1 MQENPIYKF
10 LKENNLTTKDENSF
24 LKEYSDPN
32 KAKELYGF
40 LKTNNLTTKDEVSFY
55 DTYFKKKNLGGV
67 VSSPTGSQSVSKSFI
82 SSLPEQKSIYA
93 PTQKLASE
101 STTVV
106 APKKAKLISEANKRG
121 DQITKE
127 AIENSNN
134 LYLENENKGVYKF
147 TKDSP
152 SIQQNK
158 KSLEEQVSGGALQVV
173 KSPKTGKY
181 VLAHNAGIFKSF
193 SNAWDNVL
201 AKQADDKYVA
211 GLSTED
217 KIKHYEVKDALNKDK
232 YLEEAP
238 SGFSG
243 SLGRLLGENAEPLI
257 KLAAMANIGGK
268 AAQAA
273 GATAQTVANAQKFG
287 SFLAFATDAGYS
299 GYANNT
305 ERVYKSLRKQDPNGD
320 PVEQMRKAENAG
332 LIGEASGIGMAAGM
346 TGIFKNLKGAAETIN
361 TKPFVSALETMAKH
375 TSKEAGV
382 QGSIAALNSIVSDLG
397 AKSQGMDIGFGDIV
411 ENALE
416 SGKQMAQFV
425 GVTGLAMGTLTG
437 LMKVPGYVKAQAKGL
452 VSELPREE
460 VKAVYQGAEANG
472 IVPEGTA
479 DKVINSLNQYDK
491 AKEKLPEGLTE
502 DKKASLTGI
511 QERIDKLEESKK
523 KLAPQYHDRVD
534 NTIKSLKDRSIKILE
549 SKDPLAEEVDNI
561 IGVKG
566 SEEIAGEPAFTEEGE
581 ITEEVKPS
589 KLTITE
595 EIPEITVEGT
605 RNGYEVIAG
614 NEANSIGDIRQEAAE
629 RRSNGEKFYI
639 KETVK
644 DGKKIFTLV
653 DTTVF
658 DEFGR
663 PGFKSASVTVPENAR
678 LSSEAL
684 MGKMKD
690 ALGVS
695 DKTSLQELNKITSKM
710 KEAEVEATP
719 TEVKVTEEV
728 KDLSKFS
735 EAELE
740 KRLLEIEDS
749 ASDTPERA
757 EANKI
762 DKELEKREWR
772 KVFDSPLD
780 KVAEV
785 ADELIKKNEEQPN
798 GFSSYI
804 ESWDA
809 RRLKLIADKYS
820 KENVKNLTDSE
831 IIKDYK
837 DTMFGNPTSWYSDGL
852 KLRESVKEA
861 QNRGIDV
868 FKELSKE
875 FVKDGYSEQDAMDMA
890 KRKLEPILK
899 DLKQSSEKPLKL
911 EQKPTEVKAE
921 VEPAEAKPVEQKVTV
936 ELLSSKEPPQKEGE
950 TIVTLSGKTEK
961 ERVESIDRRKRETKV
976 SDKVVAENDLIQDA
990 EAYFKKDGRYKNSSE
1005 GRNELNNLRIKAREL
1020 GLEIDTDRDAV
1031 TRRGKSGRPTKVRY
1045 NNKADGE
1052 AVVDPNGRTIT
1063 ERSREVQDAFEELT
1077 DAGIFLDVQTELGKR
1092 MSASQIDAAI
1102 KDILDGIPSKR
1113 AETYL
1118 NALEKAIAEDAFPLY
1133 DKALGDIAPR
1143 LDEIRAQL
1151 GVEREVIGEPMD
1163 EAALNKFLGEEA
1175 ELTPEEEQILLDNV
1189 ENLLYEYETTEEG
1202 PQREV
1207 QPIEARAEEGVSGKA
1222 EPVAE
1227 AKEAGAAPKPVKEV
1241 YDEFSSKKSELAKK
1255 KIINDNFDT
1264 IVEDLIKNKKIER
1277 IC

>member
-67 VSSPTGSQSVSKSFI
+67 VSSPTESQSVSKSFI

-134 LYLENENKGVYKF
+134 LYLANENKGVYKF

-217 KIKHYEVKDALNKDK
+217 KIKHYEVKDALNQDK

-243 SLGRLLGENAEPLI
+243 SVGRLLGENAEPLI

-346 TGIFKNLKGAAETIN
+346 TGIFKNLKNAAETIN
-361 TKPFVSALETMAKH
+361 TKPFVSALETMSKH
-375 TSKEAGV
+375 TSKEAAV

-397 AKSQGMDIGFGDIV
+397 AKSQGMDIGVGDIV

-416 SGKQMAQFV
+416 SGKQMAEFV

-437 LMKVPGYVKAQAKGL
+437 LMNVPGYVKAQAKGL

-460 VKAVYQGAEANG
+460 VKAVYEGAEANG
-472 IVPEGTA
+472 IVPEGTT

-511 QERIDKLEESKK
+511 QEKIDKLEESKK

-534 NTIKSLKDRSIKILE
+534 NTINSLKDRAIKILE
-549 SKDPLAEEVDNI
+549 SKDPLAEEVDNNL
-561 IGVKG
+561 GVKG
-566 SEEIAGEPAFTEEGE
+566 SEEIAGEPAFP
-581 ITEEVKPS
+581 V
-589 KLTITE
+589 
-595 EIPEITVEGT
+595 
-605 RNGYEVIAG
+605 
-614 NEANSIGDIRQEAAE
+614 
-629 RRSNGEKFYI
+629 
-639 KETVK
+639 
-644 DGKKIFTLV
+644 
-653 DTTVF
+653 
-658 DEFGR
+658 
-663 PGFKSASVTVPENAR
+663 
-678 LSSEAL
+678 
-684 MGKMKD
+684 
-690 ALGVS
+690 
-695 DKTSLQELNKITSKM
+695 
-710 KEAEVEATP
+710 EVE
-719 TEVKVTEEV
+719 VTEEV

-735 EAELE
+735 ETELE
-740 KRLLEIEDS
+740 KRLFEIEDS

-785 ADELIKKNEEQPN
+785 ADELIKKNQEQPN
-798 GFSSYI
+798 GFGSYI
-804 ESWDA
+804 QSWDA
-809 RRLKLIADKYS
+809 RSLKLIADKYS
-820 KENVKNLTDSE
+820 KENVKKLTDSE

-837 DTMFGNPTSWYSDGL
+837 DAMFGNPTSWYSDGL
-852 KLRESVKEA
+852 RLRESVKEA

-899 DLKQSSEKPLKL
+899 DLKQSSEKPIGL
-911 EQKPTEVKAE
+911 EQKPTEV
-921 VEPAEAKPVEQKVTV
+921 KPVEQKVTV
-936 ELLSSKEPPQKEGE
+936 ELLSSEEPPQKEGE

-990 EAYFKKDGRYKNSSE
+990 ESYFKKDGRYKNSAE

-1031 TRRGKSGRPTKVRY
+1031 TRRGKSGRPTRVRY

-1052 AVVDPNGRTIT
+1052 AVVDPNGRTLT
-1063 ERSREVQDAFEELT
+1063 ERGREVQDAFEELT

-1092 MSASQIDAAI
+1092 MSASQIDAAV

-1151 GVEREVIGEPMD
+1151 GVEKEVIGEPMD

>member
-1 MQENPIYKF
+1 MQDNPLYKF
-10 LKENNLTTKDENSF
+10 LKENNLTTKDESSF
-24 LKEYSDPN
+24 MKEYSDPN
-32 KAKELYGF
+32 KAKELHGF
-40 LKTNNLTTKDEVSFY
+40 LKSNNLTTKDEVSFY

-82 SSLPEQKSIYA
+82 SSLPEQKSNYA
-93 PTQKLASE
+93 PSEKLASE

-106 APKKAKLISEANKRG
+106 APKQAKLISEANKRG

-127 AIENSNN
+127 AIANSND
-134 LYLENENKGVYKF
+134 LYLKSQNKGGYKF
-147 TKDSP
+147 TKEDP
-152 SIQQNK
+152 SILNNK
-158 KSLEEQVSGGALQVV
+158 KELEQDLKDGTLQVV

-181 VLAHNAGIFKSF
+181 VLAYKGDMLKSF
-193 SNAWDNVL
+193 SQAWDGVL
-201 AKQADDKYVA
+201 ERQANDKYVA

-217 KIKHYEVKDALNKDK
+217 KIKHYEAQDILNQDK
-232 YLEEAP
+232 YLETAP

-243 SLGRLLGENAEPLI
+243 SVGRLLGENAEPLI

-268 AAQAA
+268 TAQAA

-346 TGIFKNLKGAAETIN
+346 TGIFKNLKNAAETIN

-382 QGSIAALNSIVSDLG
+382 QGSIAALNSVVSDLG
-397 AKSQGMDIGFGDIV
+397 AKSQGMDISFGDV
-411 ENALE
+411 FENLIE
-416 SGKQMAQFV
+416 SGKQMSQFV
-425 GVTGLAMGTLTG
+425 GVASLAMGTLTG

-511 QERIDKLEESKK
+511 QEKIDKLEESKK

-534 NTIKSLKDRSIKILE
+534 NTIKSLKDRAIKILE
-549 SKDPLAEEVDNI
+549 SKNPLAEEVDNI

-566 SEEIAGEPAFTEEGE
+566 SEEIAGEPAFPTEVEV
-581 ITEEVKPS
+581 TEEVKP
-589 KLTITE
+589 TE
-595 EIPEITVEGT
+595 EEISVYHG
-605 RNGYEVIAG
+605 G
-614 NEANSIGDIRQEAAE
+614 SI
-629 RRSNGEKFYI
+629 
-639 KETVK
+639 
-644 DGKKIFTLV
+644 
-653 DTTVF
+653 
-658 DEFGR
+658 
-663 PGFKSASVTVPENAR
+663 
-678 LSSEAL
+678 
-684 MGKMKD
+684 
-690 ALGVS
+690 
-695 DKTSLQELNKITSKM
+695 
-710 KEAEVEATP
+710 
-719 TEVKVTEEV
+719 
-728 KDLSKFS
+728 KDLSSTEGGLFVSADKSQAEAYAKGNQGKVQEFKLNKNDISNENNVREIINELGLKSKEEGWDLNDLMLHEIIDPRFETSLSESDLNKLFKELDKRGYKAIEMMATDVSGKQRNVNDILVLNPKETLRDVKVS
-735 EAELE
+735 EA
-740 KRLLEIEDS
+740 KPIE
-749 ASDTPERA
+749 E
-757 EANKI
+757 
-762 DKELEKREWR
+762 
-772 KVFDSPLD
+772 
-780 KVAEV
+780 
-785 ADELIKKNEEQPN
+785 
-798 GFSSYI
+798 
-804 ESWDA
+804 
-809 RRLKLIADKYS
+809 RLKKGEKYVYHHTGENISNITEGSAWFTSNKFGAPTKARGVNKVVKIINPSDFNLASNKEFMSLANMSLNEKKKVLQERGYEGVKRNIDGDSHYWIFDVSKLKDVNIADK
-820 KENVKNLTDSE
+820 
-831 IIKDYK
+831 
-837 DTMFGNPTSWYSDGL
+837 
-852 KLRESVKEA
+852 VKE
-861 QNRGIDV
+861 V
-868 FKELSKE
+868 
-875 FVKDGYSEQDAMDMA
+875 
-890 KRKLEPILK
+890 
-899 DLKQSSEKPLKL
+899 
-911 EQKPTEVKAE
+911 KPT
-921 VEPAEAKPVEQKVTV
+921 EAKPVEQKVTV
-936 ELLSSKEPPQKEGE
+936 ELLSSEEPPQKEGE

-990 EAYFKKDGRYKNSSE
+990 EAYFKKDGRYKNSAE

-1020 GLEIDTDRDAV
+1020 GLEIDTDRDSV

-1052 AVVDPNGRTIT
+1052 AVIDPNGRTIT
-1063 ERSREVQDAFEELT
+1063 ERAREVQDAFEELT

-1151 GVEREVIGEPMD
+1151 GIEREVIGEPMD

-1202 PQREV
+1202 PQGEV

>member
-1 MQENPIYKF
+1 M
-10 LKENNLTTKDENSF
+10 
-24 LKEYSDPN
+24 
-32 KAKELYGF
+32 
-40 LKTNNLTTKDEVSFY
+40 
-55 DTYFKKKNLGGV
+55 
-67 VSSPTGSQSVSKSFI
+67 
-82 SSLPEQKSIYA
+82 
-93 PTQKLASE
+93 
-101 STTVV
+101 
-106 APKKAKLISEANKRG
+106 
-121 DQITKE
+121 
-127 AIENSNN
+127 
-134 LYLENENKGVYKF
+134 YLENENKGVYKF

-397 AKSQGMDIGFGDIV
+397 AKSQGMDIGVGDIV

-534 NTIKSLKDRSIKILE
+534 NTIKSLKDRAIKILE

-629 RRSNGEKFYI
+629 RRNNGEKFYI

-690 ALGVS
+690 ALGVT
-695 DKTSLQELNKITSKM
+695 DKTSLEELNKITSKM

-728 KDLSKFS
+728 K
-735 EAELE
+735 
-740 KRLLEIEDS
+740 
-749 ASDTPERA
+749 
-757 EANKI
+757 
-762 DKELEKREWR
+762 
-772 KVFDSPLD
+772 
-780 KVAEV
+780 
-785 ADELIKKNEEQPN
+785 
-798 GFSSYI
+798 
-804 ESWDA
+804 
-809 RRLKLIADKYS
+809 
-820 KENVKNLTDSE
+820 
-831 IIKDYK
+831 
-837 DTMFGNPTSWYSDGL
+837 PT
-852 KLRESVKEA
+852 
-861 QNRGIDV
+861 
-868 FKELSKE
+868 
-875 FVKDGYSEQDAMDMA
+875 
-890 KRKLEPILK
+890 
-899 DLKQSSEKPLKL
+899 
-911 EQKPTEVKAE
+911 
-921 VEPAEAKPVEQKVTV
+921 EAKPVEQKVTV
-936 ELLSSKEPPQKEGE
+936 ELLSSEEPPQKEGE

-1063 ERSREVQDAFEELT
+1063 ERAREVQDAFEELT

>member
-1 MQENPIYKF
+1 MQDNPLYKF
-10 LKENNLTTKDENSF
+10 LKDNNLTTKDESSF
-24 LKEYSDPN
+24 MKEYSDPN
-32 KAKELYGF
+32 KAKQLHGF
-40 LKTNNLTTKDEVSFY
+40 LKENNLTTKDEVSFY

-67 VSSPTGSQSVSKSFI
+67 VSSPTESQSVSKSFI

-106 APKKAKLISEANKRG
+106 APKQAKLISEANKRG

-134 LYLENENKGVYKF
+134 LYLKMQNRGGYNF
-147 TKDSP
+147 TKEDP
-152 SIQQNK
+152 SILNNK
-158 KSLEEQVSGGALQVV
+158 KELEQDLKNGTLQVV

-181 VLAHNAGIFKSF
+181 VLAYKADFFNSI

-217 KIKHYEVKDALNKDK
+217 KVKHYEVKDILNKDK
-232 YLEEAP
+232 YLESAP
-238 SGFSG
+238 SGFGG
-243 SLGRLLGENAEPLI
+243 SFGTLLGENAEPLI

-382 QGSIAALNSIVSDLG
+382 QGSIAALNSVVSDLG
-397 AKSQGMDIGFGDIV
+397 AKSQGMDISTGDIF

-416 SGKQMAQFV
+416 SGKQMSGFV
-425 GVTGLAMGTLTG
+425 GISSLAMGALTG

-472 IVPEGTA
+472 IVPEGTT

-511 QERIDKLEESKK
+511 QEKIDKLEESKK

-534 NTIKSLKDRSIKILE
+534 NTINSLKDRAIKILE
-549 SKDPLAEEVDNI
+549 SKDPLSEEVDNTL
-561 IGVKG
+561 GVKG
-566 SEEIAGEPAFTEEGE
+566 SEEIAGEPVVETETISKEAVPTGAKIGDKVQWTSQGTDLFVEPKEIVSISEDGQFAF
-581 ITEEVKPS
+581 
-589 KLTITE
+589 
-595 EIPEITVEGT
+595 VEGSDT
-605 RNGYEVIAG
+605 GIPIDQLSVIEPKPIESAPVG
-614 NEANSIGDIRQEAAE
+614 
-629 RRSNGEKFYI
+629 
-639 KETVK
+639 
-644 DGKKIFTLV
+644 GK
-653 DTTVF
+653 
-658 DEFGR
+658 
-663 PGFKSASVTVPENAR
+663 VTVDL
-678 LSSEAL
+678 LSSE
-684 MGKMKD
+684 
-690 ALGVS
+690 
-695 DKTSLQELNKITSKM
+695 
-710 KEAEVEATP
+710 
-719 TEVKVTEEV
+719 
-728 KDLSKFS
+728 
-735 EAELE
+735 
-740 KRLLEIEDS
+740 
-749 ASDTPERA
+749 
-757 EANKI
+757 
-762 DKELEKREWR
+762 
-772 KVFDSPLD
+772 
-780 KVAEV
+780 
-785 ADELIKKNEEQPN
+785 
-798 GFSSYI
+798 
-804 ESWDA
+804 
-809 RRLKLIADKYS
+809 
-820 KENVKNLTDSE
+820 
-831 IIKDYK
+831 
-837 DTMFGNPTSWYSDGL
+837 
-852 KLRESVKEA
+852 
-861 QNRGIDV
+861 
-868 FKELSKE
+868 
-875 FVKDGYSEQDAMDMA
+875 
-890 KRKLEPILK
+890 
-899 DLKQSSEKPLKL
+899 
-911 EQKPTEVKAE
+911 
-921 VEPAEAKPVEQKVTV
+921 
-936 ELLSSKEPPQKEGE
+936 EPPQKEGE

-1052 AVVDPNGRTIT
+1052 AVVDLNGRTIT
-1063 ERSREVQDAFEELT
+1063 ERAREVQDAFEELT

-1207 QPIEARAEEGVSGKA
+1207 QPIEAGAKEGVSGKA

-1227 AKEAGAAPKPVKEV
+1227 AKEAGAAPKPIKEV

>member
-32 KAKELYGF
+32 KAKELHGF
-40 LKTNNLTTKDEVSFY
+40 LKSNNLTTKDEVSFY

-67 VSSPTGSQSVSKSFI
+67 VSSPTESQSVSKSFI

-93 PTQKLASE
+93 PSQKLASE

-106 APKKAKLISEANKRG
+106 APKQAKLISEANKRG

-134 LYLENENKGVYKF
+134 LYLANENKGVYKF

-217 KIKHYEVKDALNKDK
+217 KIKHYEVKDALNQDK

-243 SLGRLLGENAEPLI
+243 SVGRLLGENAEPLI

-346 TGIFKNLKGAAETIN
+346 TGIFKNLKNAAETIN
-361 TKPFVSALETMAKH
+361 TKPFVSALETMSKH

-397 AKSQGMDIGFGDIV
+397 AKSQGMDIGAGDIL

-416 SGKQMAQFV
+416 SGKQMAEFV

-437 LMKVPGYVKAQAKGL
+437 LMNVPGYVKAQAKGL

-460 VKAVYQGAEANG
+460 VKAVYEGAEANG
-472 IVPEGTA
+472 IVPEGTT

-511 QERIDKLEESKK
+511 QEKIDKLEESKK

-534 NTIKSLKDRSIKILE
+534 NTIKSLKDRAIKILE
-549 SKDPLAEEVDNI
+549 SKDPLAEEVDNTL
-561 IGVKG
+561 GVKG
-566 SEEIAGEPAFTEEGE
+566 SEEIAGEPAF
-581 ITEEVKPS
+581 
-589 KLTITE
+589 
-595 EIPEITVEGT
+595 
-605 RNGYEVIAG
+605 
-614 NEANSIGDIRQEAAE
+614 
-629 RRSNGEKFYI
+629 
-639 KETVK
+639 
-644 DGKKIFTLV
+644 
-653 DTTVF
+653 
-658 DEFGR
+658 
-663 PGFKSASVTVPENAR
+663 
-678 LSSEAL
+678 
-684 MGKMKD
+684 
-690 ALGVS
+690 
-695 DKTSLQELNKITSKM
+695 
-710 KEAEVEATP
+710 P
-719 TEVKVTEEV
+719 TEVKVTENIEAQKADIEKRRKEELDSV
-728 KDLSKFS
+728 IQTAPIEIIDEKGNVVQTSDKRAAINAKYD
-735 EAELE
+735 AELSA
-740 KRLLEIEDS
+740 LE
-749 ASDTPERA
+749 
-757 EANKI
+757 
-762 DKELEKREWR
+762 
-772 KVFDSPLD
+772 
-780 KVAEV
+780 
-785 ADELIKKNEEQPN
+785 
-798 GFSSYI
+798 
-804 ESWDA
+804 
-809 RRLKLIADKYS
+809 
-820 KENVKNLTDSE
+820 
-831 IIKDYK
+831 
-837 DTMFGNPTSWYSDGL
+837 
-852 KLRESVKEA
+852 
-861 QNRGIDV
+861 
-868 FKELSKE
+868 
-875 FVKDGYSEQDAMDMA
+875 
-890 KRKLEPILK
+890 
-899 DLKQSSEKPLKL
+899 
-911 EQKPTEVKAE
+911 E
-921 VEPAEAKPVEQKVTV
+921 VEPTEAKPVEQKVTV
-936 ELLSSKEPPQKEGE
+936 ELLSSEEPPQKEGE
-950 TIVTLSGKTEK
+950 TIVTLSGKTEA
-961 ERVESIDRRKRETKV
+961 ERLASIEKRQSFTQV
-976 SDKVVAENDLIQDA
+976 SDKVLADNALIQKA
-990 EAYFKKDGRYKNSSE
+990 QSYFNKGKNYKNSPE
-1005 GRNELNNLRIKAREL
+1005 GRAELNKLRFEARDL
-1020 GLEIDTDRDAV
+1020 GLTVDTERNKV
-1031 TRRGKSGRPTKVRY
+1031 TVPSKKTGRPRKVSY
-1045 NNKADGE
+1045 NNRADSDS
-1052 AVVDPNGRTIT
+1052 VVDTNGKTLT
-1063 ERSREVQDAFEELT
+1063 ERNRDVQEVFEELT
-1077 DAGIFLDVQTELGKR
+1077 DAGVFLDIKSESGNR
-1092 MSASQIDAAI
+1092 MSATQIDSAI
-1102 KDILDGIPSKR
+1102 NDILEGIPSKG
-1113 AETYL
+1113 ANKYL
-1118 NALEKAIAEDAFPLY
+1118 DALEKGLSEDAIPLY
-1133 DKALGDIAPR
+1133 DKGMGRFAPR
-1143 LDEIRAQL
+1143 LTDIRAQL
-1151 GVEREVIGEPMD
+1151 GVEKEVIGEPMD
-1163 EAALNKFLGEEA
+1163 EAAFNKFLDEESK
-1175 ELTPEEEQILLDNV
+1175 LTPEEEQILLDNV

-1202 PQREV
+1202 PQGEV

>member
-1 MQENPIYKF
+1 MPDQFEQYYK
-10 LKENNLTTKDENSF
+10 
-24 LKEYSDPN
+24 Y
-32 KAKELYGF
+32 
-40 LKTNNLTTKDEVSFY
+40 LKTNGADVAPDFNSFKNTLSNYDNASKYYSYLKDNQFDVPATYVSFA
-55 DTYFKKKNLGGV
+55 DTFGLKKKDIGGPI
-67 VSSPTGSQSVSKSFI
+67 SSPTGSQSVSKSFI

-93 PTQKLASE
+93 PSQKLASE

-106 APKKAKLISEANKRG
+106 APKQAKLISEANKRG

-134 LYLENENKGVYKF
+134 LYLANENKGVYKF

-217 KIKHYEVKDALNKDK
+217 KIKHYEVKDALNQDK

-243 SLGRLLGENAEPLI
+243 SVGRLLGENAEPLI

-346 TGIFKNLKGAAETIN
+346 TGIFKNLKNAAETIN
-361 TKPFVSALETMAKH
+361 TKPFVSALETMSKH

-397 AKSQGMDIGFGDIV
+397 AKSQGMDIGAGDIL

-416 SGKQMAQFV
+416 SGKQMAEFV

-437 LMKVPGYVKAQAKGL
+437 LMNVPGYVKAQAKGL

-460 VKAVYQGAEANG
+460 VKAVYEGAEANG
-472 IVPEGTA
+472 IVPEGTT

-511 QERIDKLEESKK
+511 QEKIDKLEESKK

-534 NTIKSLKDRSIKILE
+534 NTIKSLKDRAIKILE

-566 SEEIAGEPAFTEEGE
+566 SEEIAGEPAF
-581 ITEEVKPS
+581 
-589 KLTITE
+589 
-595 EIPEITVEGT
+595 
-605 RNGYEVIAG
+605 
-614 NEANSIGDIRQEAAE
+614 
-629 RRSNGEKFYI
+629 
-639 KETVK
+639 
-644 DGKKIFTLV
+644 
-653 DTTVF
+653 
-658 DEFGR
+658 
-663 PGFKSASVTVPENAR
+663 
-678 LSSEAL
+678 
-684 MGKMKD
+684 
-690 ALGVS
+690 
-695 DKTSLQELNKITSKM
+695 
-710 KEAEVEATP
+710 P

-728 KDLSKFS
+728 IEKDDNGDFVPKKFTLNKAGENPAPNIS
-735 EAELE
+735 IESIKEESFGGEMPADVKEV
-740 KRLLEIEDS
+740 KLLEI
-749 ASDTPERA
+749 RGRNA
-757 EANKI
+757 EGETVGSVSIKMNDGTSNVYEVKFN
-762 DKELEKREWR
+762 DEKLSSLE
-772 KVFDSPLD
+772 
-780 KVAEV
+780 A
-785 ADELIKKNEEQPN
+785 
-798 GFSSYI
+798 
-804 ESWDA
+804 
-809 RRLKLIADKYS
+809 
-820 KENVKNLTDSE
+820 
-831 IIKDYK
+831 
-837 DTMFGNPTSWYSDGL
+837 
-852 KLRESVKEA
+852 
-861 QNRGIDV
+861 
-868 FKELSKE
+868 
-875 FVKDGYSEQDAMDMA
+875 
-890 KRKLEPILK
+890 
-899 DLKQSSEKPLKL
+899 
-911 EQKPTEVKAE
+911 KPT
-921 VEPAEAKPVEQKVTV
+921 EAKPVEQKVTV
-936 ELLSSKEPPQKEGE
+936 ELLSSEEPPQKQGE

-990 EAYFKKDGRYKNSSE
+990 ESYFKKDGRYKNSSE

-1031 TRRGKSGRPTKVRY
+1031 TRRGKSGRPTRVRY

-1052 AVVDPNGRTIT
+1052 AVVDPNGRTLT
-1063 ERSREVQDAFEELT
+1063 ERGREVQDAFEELT

-1092 MSASQIDAAI
+1092 MSASQIDAAV

-1143 LDEIRAQL
+1143 LNEIRAQL
-1151 GVEREVIGEPMD
+1151 GVEKEVIGEPMD
-1163 EAALNKFLGEEA
+1163 EAALNKFLGEES

-1202 PQREV
+1202 PQGEV
-1207 QPIEARAEEGVSGKA
+1207 QPIEAKAEEGVSGKA

>member
-32 KAKELYGF
+32 KAKELHGF
-40 LKTNNLTTKDEVSFY
+40 LKSNNLTTKDEVSFY

-82 SSLPEQKSIYA
+82 SSLPEQKSNYA
-93 PTQKLASE
+93 PSEKLASE

-106 APKKAKLISEANKRG
+106 APKQAKLISEANKRG

-127 AIENSNN
+127 AIANSND
-134 LYLENENKGVYKF
+134 LYLKSQNKGGYKF
-147 TKDSP
+147 TKEDP
-152 SIQQNK
+152 SILNNK
-158 KSLEEQVSGGALQVV
+158 KELEQDLKDGTLQVV

-181 VLAHNAGIFKSF
+181 VLAYKGDMLKSF
-193 SNAWDNVL
+193 SQAWDGVL
-201 AKQADDKYVA
+201 ERQANDKYVA

-217 KIKHYEVKDALNKDK
+217 KIKHYEAQDILNQDK
-232 YLEEAP
+232 YLETAP

-243 SLGRLLGENAEPLI
+243 SVGRLLGENAEPLI

-346 TGIFKNLKGAAETIN
+346 TGIFKNLKNAAETIN
-361 TKPFVSALETMAKH
+361 TKPFVSALETMSKH
-375 TSKEAGV
+375 TSKEAAV
-382 QGSIAALNSIVSDLG
+382 QGSISALNSIVSDLG
-397 AKSQGMDIGFGDIV
+397 AKSQGMDIGVGDIV

-479 DKVINSLNQYDK
+479 DRVINSLNQYDK

-511 QERIDKLEESKK
+511 QEKIDKLEESKK

-534 NTIKSLKDRSIKILE
+534 NTINSLKDRAIKILE
-549 SKDPLAEEVDNI
+549 SKDPLAEEVDNTL
-561 IGVKG
+561 GVKG
-566 SEEIAGEPAFTEEGE
+566 SEEIAGEPAF
-581 ITEEVKPS
+581 
-589 KLTITE
+589 
-595 EIPEITVEGT
+595 
-605 RNGYEVIAG
+605 
-614 NEANSIGDIRQEAAE
+614 
-629 RRSNGEKFYI
+629 
-639 KETVK
+639 
-644 DGKKIFTLV
+644 
-653 DTTVF
+653 
-658 DEFGR
+658 
-663 PGFKSASVTVPENAR
+663 
-678 LSSEAL
+678 
-684 MGKMKD
+684 
-690 ALGVS
+690 
-695 DKTSLQELNKITSKM
+695 
-710 KEAEVEATP
+710 P
-719 TEVKVTEEV
+719 TEVKLTENIEAQKADIEKRRKEELDSVIQTAPIEVIDEKGNVVQTSDKRAAINAKYDAELSALEEV
-728 KDLSKFS
+728 
-735 EAELE
+735 
-740 KRLLEIEDS
+740 
-749 ASDTPERA
+749 
-757 EANKI
+757 
-762 DKELEKREWR
+762 
-772 KVFDSPLD
+772 
-780 KVAEV
+780 
-785 ADELIKKNEEQPN
+785 
-798 GFSSYI
+798 
-804 ESWDA
+804 
-809 RRLKLIADKYS
+809 
-820 KENVKNLTDSE
+820 
-831 IIKDYK
+831 
-837 DTMFGNPTSWYSDGL
+837 
-852 KLRESVKEA
+852 
-861 QNRGIDV
+861 
-868 FKELSKE
+868 
-875 FVKDGYSEQDAMDMA
+875 
-890 KRKLEPILK
+890 
-899 DLKQSSEKPLKL
+899 
-911 EQKPTEVKAE
+911 KPTEVK
-921 VEPAEAKPVEQKVTV
+921 PLEQKVTV
-936 ELLSSKEPPQKEGE
+936 ELLSSEEPPQKEGE

-990 EAYFKKDGRYKNSSE
+990 EAYFKKDGRYKNSAE

-1063 ERSREVQDAFEELT
+1063 ERAREVQDAFEELT

-1151 GVEREVIGEPMD
+1151 GIEREVIGEPMD

-1202 PQREV
+1202 PQGEV

>member
-32 KAKELYGF
+32 KAKELHGF
-40 LKTNNLTTKDEVSFY
+40 LKSNNLTTKDEVSFY

-67 VSSPTGSQSVSKSFI
+67 VSSPTQSQSVSKSFI

-93 PTQKLASE
+93 PSQKLASE

-106 APKKAKLISEANKRG
+106 APKQAKLISEANKRG

-134 LYLENENKGVYKF
+134 LYLANENKGVYKF

-217 KIKHYEVKDALNKDK
+217 KIKHYEVKDALNQDK

-243 SLGRLLGENAEPLI
+243 SVGRLLGENAEPLI

-332 LIGEASGIGMAAGM
+332 LIGEVSGIGMAAGM
-346 TGIFKNLKGAAETIN
+346 TGIFKNLKNAAETIN
-361 TKPFVSALETMAKH
+361 TKPFVSALETMSKH

-397 AKSQGMDIGFGDIV
+397 AKSQGMDIGAGDIL

-416 SGKQMAQFV
+416 SGKQMAEFV

-437 LMKVPGYVKAQAKGL
+437 LMNVPGYVKAQAKGL

-460 VKAVYQGAEANG
+460 VKAVYEGAEANG
-472 IVPEGTA
+472 IVPEGTT

-511 QERIDKLEESKK
+511 QEKIDKLEESKK

-534 NTIKSLKDRSIKILE
+534 NTINSLKDRAIKILE
-549 SKDPLAEEVDNI
+549 SKDPLAEEVDNTL
-561 IGVKG
+561 GVKG
-566 SEEIAGEPAFTEEGE
+566 SEEIAGEPAFPTEVNVTEDIEKRNKEYPSPGIVVRKYEKEGANRLLEGE
-581 ITEEVKPS
+581 DAEFQDNSIERTIASGIKNGLDRETIMDMLNANGHVFNMGNDMTTMSNYIKNRIEGIDTRPFNEFKKNTRVEPTEVKITEEVKP
-589 KLTITE
+589 TE
-595 EIPEITVEGT
+595 
-605 RNGYEVIAG
+605 
-614 NEANSIGDIRQEAAE
+614 
-629 RRSNGEKFYI
+629 I
-639 KETVK
+639 KEEPLK
-644 DGKKIFTLV
+644 
-653 DTTVF
+653 
-658 DEFGR
+658 
-663 PGFKSASVTVPENAR
+663 ENEYYHATDNTEI
-678 LSSEAL
+678 LAP
-684 MGKMKD
+684 
-690 ALGVS
+690 S
-695 DKTSLQELNKITSKM
+695 DKGYKKREGANVVGEGIYFGKD
-710 KEAEVEATP
+710 KEHLTDRYGKNAI
-719 TEVKVTEEV
+719 K
-728 KDLSKFS
+728 
-735 EAELE
+735 AELDI
-740 KRLLEIEDS
+740 KNPLIS
-749 ASDTPERA
+749 N
-757 EANKI
+757 NKYI
-762 DKELEKREWR
+762 VVDGRE
-772 KVFDSPLD
+772 
-780 KVAEV
+780 
-785 ADELIKKNEEQPN
+785 
-798 GFSSYI
+798 
-804 ESWDA
+804 
-809 RRLKLIADKYS
+809 
-820 KENVKNLTDSE
+820 
-831 IIKDYK
+831 
-837 DTMFGNPTSWYSDGL
+837 
-852 KLRESVKEA
+852 
-861 QNRGIDV
+861 IDV
-868 FKELSKE
+868 QSLSKE
-875 FVKDGYSEQDAMDMA
+875 DINF
-890 KRKLEPILK
+890 
-899 DLKQSSEKPLKL
+899 LKQKGYDAIKYEAADRAYSNFDETIVFDKSQIKVTKEV
-911 EQKPTEVKAE
+911 KPT
-921 VEPAEAKPVEQKVTV
+921 EAKPVEQKVTV
-936 ELLSSKEPPQKEGE
+936 ELLSSEEPPQKEGE
-950 TIVTLSGKTEK
+950 TIVTLSGKTEA
-961 ERVESIDRRKRETKV
+961 ERLASIERRQSSTKV
-976 SDKVVAENDLIQDA
+976 TDYVLAKNKIVQDA
-990 EAYFKKDGRYKNSSE
+990 TLYFKRVKENGRYKNTPQ
-1005 GRNELNNLRIKAREL
+1005 GRAELNDLRLRAREL
-1020 GLEIDTDRDAV
+1020 GLTVDTERDKV
-1031 TRRGKSGRPTKVRY
+1031 TMPSKKTGRPTKVSYDNR
-1045 NNKADGE
+1045 ADSDR
-1052 AVVDPNGRTIT
+1052 VVESSGKTLT
-1063 ERSREVQDAFEELT
+1063 ERNRNVQEVFEELT
-1077 DAGIFLDVQTELGKR
+1077 DAGIFLDIKSESGNR
-1092 MSASQIDAAI
+1092 MSASQIDSAI
-1102 KDILDGIPSKR
+1102 SDILEGIPSK
-1113 AETYL
+1113 AANKYL
-1118 NALEKAIAEDAFPLY
+1118 DALEKGIAEDAIPLY
-1133 DKALGDIAPR
+1133 DKGMGGFAPK
-1143 LDEIRAQL
+1143 LTDIRARL
-1151 GVEREVIGEPMD
+1151 GVEKEVIGEPMD
-1163 EAALNKFLGEEA
+1163 EAALNKFLGEES

-1202 PQREV
+1202 PQGEV

>member
-10 LKENNLTTKDENSF
+10 LKENNLTTKDESSF
-24 LKEYSDPN
+24 LKEYSNPS
-32 KAKELYGF
+32 KVKELHGF
-40 LKTNNLTTKDEVSFY
+40 LKSNNLTTKDEVSFY

-67 VSSPTGSQSVSKSFI
+67 VSSPTESQSVSKSFI

-106 APKKAKLISEANKRG
+106 APKQAKLISEANKRG

-217 KIKHYEVKDALNKDK
+217 KIKHYEAKDALNKDK

-243 SLGRLLGENAEPLI
+243 SVGRLLGENAEPLI

-332 LIGEASGIGMAAGM
+332 LIGEVSGIGMAAGM
-346 TGIFKNLKGAAETIN
+346 TGIFKNLKNAAETIN
-361 TKPFVSALETMAKH
+361 TKPFVSALETMSKH
-375 TSKEAGV
+375 TSKEAAV
-382 QGSIAALNSIVSDLG
+382 QGSISALNSIVSDLG
-397 AKSQGMDIGFGDIV
+397 AKSQGMDIGVGDIV

-460 VKAVYQGAEANG
+460 VKSVYEGAEANG
-472 IVPEGTA
+472 IVPEGTT

-511 QERIDKLEESKK
+511 QEKIDKLEESKK

-534 NTIKSLKDRSIKILE
+534 NTIKSLKDRAIKILE

-566 SEEIAGEPAFTEEGE
+566 SEEIAGEPAF
-581 ITEEVKPS
+581 
-589 KLTITE
+589 
-595 EIPEITVEGT
+595 
-605 RNGYEVIAG
+605 
-614 NEANSIGDIRQEAAE
+614 
-629 RRSNGEKFYI
+629 
-639 KETVK
+639 
-644 DGKKIFTLV
+644 
-653 DTTVF
+653 
-658 DEFGR
+658 
-663 PGFKSASVTVPENAR
+663 
-678 LSSEAL
+678 
-684 MGKMKD
+684 
-690 ALGVS
+690 
-695 DKTSLQELNKITSKM
+695 
-710 KEAEVEATP
+710 P
-719 TEVKVTEEV
+719 TEVKVTEDIEAQKADIEKRRKEELDSVIQTTPIEVIDEKGNVVQTSDKRAAINAKYDAELSALEEV
-728 KDLSKFS
+728 K
-735 EAELE
+735 
-740 KRLLEIEDS
+740 
-749 ASDTPERA
+749 
-757 EANKI
+757 
-762 DKELEKREWR
+762 
-772 KVFDSPLD
+772 
-780 KVAEV
+780 
-785 ADELIKKNEEQPN
+785 
-798 GFSSYI
+798 
-804 ESWDA
+804 
-809 RRLKLIADKYS
+809 
-820 KENVKNLTDSE
+820 
-831 IIKDYK
+831 
-837 DTMFGNPTSWYSDGL
+837 PT
-852 KLRESVKEA
+852 
-861 QNRGIDV
+861 
-868 FKELSKE
+868 
-875 FVKDGYSEQDAMDMA
+875 
-890 KRKLEPILK
+890 
-899 DLKQSSEKPLKL
+899 
-911 EQKPTEVKAE
+911 
-921 VEPAEAKPVEQKVTV
+921 EAKPVEQKVTV
-936 ELLSSKEPPQKEGE
+936 ELLSSEEPPQKEGE

-990 EAYFKKDGRYKNSSE
+990 EAYFKKDGRYKNSAE

-1052 AVVDPNGRTIT
+1052 AVVDPNGRTLT
-1063 ERSREVQDAFEELT
+1063 ERGREVQDAFEELT

-1202 PQREV
+1202 PQGKV

>member
-82 SSLPEQKSIYA
+82 SSLPDQKSIYA

-217 KIKHYEVKDALNKDK
+217 KIKHYEAKDALNKDK

-243 SLGRLLGENAEPLI
+243 SVGRLLGENAEPLI

-382 QGSIAALNSIVSDLG
+382 QGSIAALNSVVSDLG
-397 AKSQGMDIGFGDIV
+397 AKSQGMDISFGDV
-411 ENALE
+411 FENLIE
-416 SGKQMAQFV
+416 SGKQMSQFV
-425 GVTGLAMGTLTG
+425 GVASLAMGTLTG

-534 NTIKSLKDRSIKILE
+534 NTIKSLKDRAIKILE

-581 ITEEVKPS
+581 IAEEVKPS

-629 RRSNGEKFYI
+629 RRNNGEKFYI

-690 ALGVS
+690 ALGVT
-695 DKTSLQELNKITSKM
+695 DKTSLEELNKITSKM

-728 KDLSKFS
+728 K
-735 EAELE
+735 
-740 KRLLEIEDS
+740 
-749 ASDTPERA
+749 
-757 EANKI
+757 
-762 DKELEKREWR
+762 
-772 KVFDSPLD
+772 
-780 KVAEV
+780 
-785 ADELIKKNEEQPN
+785 
-798 GFSSYI
+798 
-804 ESWDA
+804 
-809 RRLKLIADKYS
+809 
-820 KENVKNLTDSE
+820 
-831 IIKDYK
+831 
-837 DTMFGNPTSWYSDGL
+837 PT
-852 KLRESVKEA
+852 
-861 QNRGIDV
+861 
-868 FKELSKE
+868 
-875 FVKDGYSEQDAMDMA
+875 
-890 KRKLEPILK
+890 
-899 DLKQSSEKPLKL
+899 
-911 EQKPTEVKAE
+911 
-921 VEPAEAKPVEQKVTV
+921 EAKPAEQKVTV

-1031 TRRGKSGRPTKVRY
+1031 TRRGKSGRPTRVRY

-1063 ERSREVQDAFEELT
+1063 ERAREVQDAFEELT

>member
-32 KAKELYGF
+32 KAKELHGF
-40 LKTNNLTTKDEVSFY
+40 LKSNNLTTKDEVSFY

-67 VSSPTGSQSVSKSFI
+67 VSSPTQSQSVSKSFI

-93 PTQKLASE
+93 PSQKLASE

-106 APKKAKLISEANKRG
+106 APKQAKLISEANKRG

-134 LYLENENKGVYKF
+134 LYLANENKGVYKF

-217 KIKHYEVKDALNKDK
+217 KIKHYEVKDALNQDK

-243 SLGRLLGENAEPLI
+243 SVGRLLGENAEPLI

-332 LIGEASGIGMAAGM
+332 LIGEVSGIGMAAGM
-346 TGIFKNLKGAAETIN
+346 TGIFKNLKNAAETIN
-361 TKPFVSALETMAKH
+361 TKPFVSALETMSKH

-397 AKSQGMDIGFGDIV
+397 AKSQGMDIGAGDIL

-416 SGKQMAQFV
+416 SGKQMAEFV

-437 LMKVPGYVKAQAKGL
+437 LMNVPGYVKAQAKGL

-460 VKAVYQGAEANG
+460 VKAVYEGAEANG
-472 IVPEGTA
+472 IVPEGTT

-511 QERIDKLEESKK
+511 QEKIDKLEESKK

-534 NTIKSLKDRSIKILE
+534 NTINSLKDRAIKILE
-549 SKDPLAEEVDNI
+549 SKDPLAEEVDNTL
-561 IGVKG
+561 GVKG
-566 SEEIAGEPAFTEEGE
+566 SEEIAGEPAF
-581 ITEEVKPS
+581 
-589 KLTITE
+589 
-595 EIPEITVEGT
+595 
-605 RNGYEVIAG
+605 
-614 NEANSIGDIRQEAAE
+614 
-629 RRSNGEKFYI
+629 
-639 KETVK
+639 
-644 DGKKIFTLV
+644 
-653 DTTVF
+653 
-658 DEFGR
+658 
-663 PGFKSASVTVPENAR
+663 
-678 LSSEAL
+678 
-684 MGKMKD
+684 
-690 ALGVS
+690 
-695 DKTSLQELNKITSKM
+695 
-710 KEAEVEATP
+710 P

-728 KDLSKFS
+728 IEKDDNGDFVPKKFTLNKAGENPAPNIS
-735 EAELE
+735 IESIKEESFGGEMPADVKEV
-740 KRLLEIEDS
+740 KLLEI
-749 ASDTPERA
+749 RGRNA
-757 EANKI
+757 EGETVGSVSIKMNDGTSNVYEVKFN
-762 DKELEKREWR
+762 DEKLSSLE
-772 KVFDSPLD
+772 
-780 KVAEV
+780 A
-785 ADELIKKNEEQPN
+785 
-798 GFSSYI
+798 
-804 ESWDA
+804 
-809 RRLKLIADKYS
+809 
-820 KENVKNLTDSE
+820 
-831 IIKDYK
+831 
-837 DTMFGNPTSWYSDGL
+837 
-852 KLRESVKEA
+852 
-861 QNRGIDV
+861 
-868 FKELSKE
+868 
-875 FVKDGYSEQDAMDMA
+875 
-890 KRKLEPILK
+890 
-899 DLKQSSEKPLKL
+899 
-911 EQKPTEVKAE
+911 KPT
-921 VEPAEAKPVEQKVTV
+921 EAKPVEQKVTV
-936 ELLSSKEPPQKEGE
+936 ELLSSEEPPQKEGE
-950 TIVTLSGKTEK
+950 TIVTLSGKTEA
-961 ERVESIDRRKRETKV
+961 ERLASIEKRQSFTQV
-976 SDKVVAENDLIQDA
+976 SDKVLADNALIQKA
-990 EAYFKKDGRYKNSSE
+990 QSYFNKGKNYKNSPE
-1005 GRNELNNLRIKAREL
+1005 GRAELNKLRFEARDL
-1020 GLEIDTDRDAV
+1020 GLTVDTERNKV
-1031 TRRGKSGRPTKVRY
+1031 TVPSKKTGRPRKVSY
-1045 NNKADGE
+1045 NNRADSDS
-1052 AVVDPNGRTIT
+1052 VVETNGKTLT
-1063 ERSREVQDAFEELT
+1063 ERNRDVQEVFEELT
-1077 DAGIFLDVQTELGKR
+1077 DAGVFLDIKSESGNR
-1092 MSASQIDAAI
+1092 MSATQIDSAI
-1102 KDILDGIPSKR
+1102 NDILEGIPSKG
-1113 AETYL
+1113 ANKYL
-1118 NALEKAIAEDAFPLY
+1118 DALEKGLSEDAIPLY
-1133 DKALGDIAPR
+1133 DKGMGRFAPR
-1143 LDEIRAQL
+1143 LTDIRAQL

>member
-10 LKENNLTTKDENSF
+10 LKENNLTTKDEGSF

-32 KAKELYGF
+32 KAKELHGF
-40 LKTNNLTTKDEVSFY
+40 LVNNNLTTKDEASFY
-55 DTYFKKKNLGGV
+55 DTYFKKKNLGGIA
-67 VSSPTGSQSVSKSFI
+67 SSPTESQSVSKSFI

-106 APKKAKLISEANKRG
+106 APKEAKLISEANKRG
-121 DQITKE
+121 EQITKE
-127 AIENSNN
+127 AISNSND
-134 LYLENENKGVYKF
+134 LYLKSQNKGGYKF
-147 TKDSP
+147 TKEDP
-152 SIQQNK
+152 SILNNK
-158 KSLEEQVSGGALQVV
+158 KELEQDLKDGTLQVV

-181 VLAHNAGIFKSF
+181 VLAYKADMLKSF
-193 SNAWDNVL
+193 SQAWDGVL
-201 AKQADDKYVA
+201 EKQANDKYVA

-217 KIKHYEVKDALNKDK
+217 KIKHYEAQDILNQDK
-232 YLEEAP
+232 YLEAAP

-243 SLGRLLGENAEPLI
+243 SVGRLLGENAEPLI

-375 TSKEAGV
+375 TSKEAAV
-382 QGSIAALNSIVSDLG
+382 QGSISALNSIVSDLG
-397 AKSQGMDIGFGDIV
+397 AKSQGLDIGVGNIV

-460 VKAVYQGAEANG
+460 VKAVYEGAEANG
-472 IVPEGTA
+472 IIPEGTT

-511 QERIDKLEESKK
+511 QEKIDKLEESKK

-534 NTIKSLKDRSIKILE
+534 NTIKSLKDRAIKILE
-549 SKDPLAEEVDNI
+549 SKDPLGEEVDNI
-561 IGVKG
+561 LNTKG
-566 SEEIAGEPAFTEEGE
+566 SEEIAGPPVTEADLIEE
-581 ITEEVKPS
+581 VSPTEIKITEKVKPIEVD
-589 KLTITE
+589 LTS
-595 EIPEITVEGT
+595 PEKMNASQNRYGI
-605 RNGYEVIAG
+605 
-614 NEANSIGDIRQEAAE
+614 
-629 RRSNGEKFYI
+629 
-639 KETVK
+639 VK
-644 DGKKIFTLV
+644 DGKEAGFIVTTNPENNVVKIK
-653 DTTVF
+653 
-658 DEFGR
+658 G
-663 PGFKSASVTVPENAR
+663 VTVNEGLR
-678 LSSEAL
+678 
-684 MGKMKD
+684 GKGLAGD
-690 ALGVS
+690 AYVKLG
-695 DKTSLQELNKITSKM
+695 
-710 KEAEVEATP
+710 
-719 TEVKVTEEV
+719 
-728 KDLSKFS
+728 
-735 EAELE
+735 
-740 KRLLEIEDS
+740 
-749 ASDTPERA
+749 
-757 EANKI
+757 
-762 DKELEKREWR
+762 
-772 KVFDSPLD
+772 
-780 KVAEV
+780 
-785 ADELIKKNEEQPN
+785 
-798 GFSSYI
+798 
-804 ESWDA
+804 ES
-809 RRLKLIADKYS
+809 
-820 KENVKNLTDSE
+820 
-831 IIKDYK
+831 
-837 DTMFGNPTSWYSDGL
+837 
-852 KLRESVKEA
+852 
-861 QNRGIDV
+861 
-868 FKELSKE
+868 LSKE
-875 FVKDGYSEQDAMDMA
+875 GISLESDSFDKMEPSATRVWE
-890 KRKLEPILK
+890 KLSDKGLAIKGEN
-899 DLKQSSEKPLKL
+899 SYRFNPL
-911 EQKPTEVKAE
+911 EVK
-921 VEPAEAKPVEQKVTV
+921 PIEQKVTI
-936 ELLSSKEPPQKEGE
+936 ELLSSEEPPQKQGE
-950 TIVTLSGKTEK
+950 TIVTLSGKTET
-961 ERVESIDRRKRETKV
+961 ERLESIDRRKRETKV

-990 EAYFKKDGRYKNSSE
+990 ESYFKKDGRYKNSSE

-1031 TRRGKSGRPTKVRY
+1031 TRRNKAGRPTKVSY

-1077 DAGIFLDVQTELGKR
+1077 DAGVFLDVETELGKR
-1092 MSASQIDAAI
+1092 MSASQIDAAV

-1113 AETYL
+1113 AEKYL

-1133 DKALGDIAPR
+1133 DKTFGDIAPR
-1143 LDEIRAQL
+1143 LSEIRDQL
-1151 GVEREVIGEPMD
+1151 GIEREVIGEPMD
-1163 EAALNKFLGEEA
+1163 EVALNKFLDEESR
-1175 ELTPEEEQILLDNV
+1175 LTPEEEQTLLDNV
-1189 ENLLYEYETTEEG
+1189 ENLLNEYETTQEG
-1202 PQREV
+1202 PQGEV
-1207 QPIEARAEEGVSGKA
+1207 QPIEARAEEGIPAKT

-1227 AKEAGAAPKPVKEV
+1227 AKAAGEAPKPVKEV